1 MIGISSDHG
10 GFKTKEVLI
19 NYLSELGYDIKD
31 YGTNSTESV
40 DYPSYAF
47 QVGEDVSNKLLT
59 KGIVICTTGIGI
71 SIACNKVKGVR
82 CAKADN
88 VEEAIKS
95 RQHNDANV
103 IALAGI
109 NDVELNKEIA
119 RIFLETEFLNEE
131 RLVRRNEQIRKYE
144 NEH

>member
-10 GFKTKEVLI
+10 GFKTKKVLI

-31 YGTNSTESV
+31 YGTSSTESV

-119 RIFLETEFLNEE
+119 RSFLETEFLNEE